1 MNTGIIFVDK
11 QFQKNL
17 AHQRILDKNLID
29 YTIDNLKK
37 AGSDKIIIISQ
48 NEYQH
53 ADAKW
58 LNNVKE
64 LYSEISD
71 SYGKL
76 IITGVNYLNIDTD
89 IYSSLYRNDSKA
101 CVVVNDGKAL
111 NIFALDSDL
120 LKDYENLEYESFNI
134 SKDDLLEVNE
144 VEDVV
149 VASEKMRQDINMKH
163 LHNGV
168 SFIDI
173 NNTYIG
179 EDVILSKG
187 VVIYPDTYLEGHSQ
201 VGENTIITAGSHL
214 INAIVGKNCKILS
227 SRISDSIL
235 HDNISLGPYSH
246 IRMGAEVMD
255 NCRIGNFV
263 EFKKTRF
270 GRLSRSAHLTY
281 LGDCEVGEDVNIGCG
296 VITVNYDG
304 AHKFKTTIK
313 DRAFIGSNSNL
324 IAPVTVGECSL
335 VAAGSTITKD
345 VEDGAMAIARQRQEI
360 KPEFGFKYIN
370 KEK

>member
-1 MNTGIIFVDK
+1 
-11 QFQKNL
+11 
-17 AHQRILDKNLID
+17 
-29 YTIDNLKK
+29 
-37 AGSDKIIIISQ
+37 
-48 NEYQH
+48 
-53 ADAKW
+53 
-58 LNNVKE
+58 
-64 LYSEISD
+64 
-71 SYGKL
+71 
-76 IITGVNYLNIDTD
+76 
-89 IYSSLYRNDSKA
+89 
-101 CVVVNDGKAL
+101 
-111 NIFALDSDL
+111 
-120 LKDYENLEYESFNI
+120 
-134 SKDDLLEVNE
+134 
-144 VEDVV
+144 
-149 VASEKMRQDINMKH
+149 
-163 LHNGV
+163 
-168 SFIDI
+168 
-173 NNTYIG
+173 
-179 EDVILSKG
+179 
-187 VVIYPDTYLEGHSQ
+187 
-201 VGENTIITAGSHL
+201 
-214 INAIVGKNCKILS
+214 
-227 SRISDSIL
+227 
-235 HDNISLGPYSH
+235 
-246 IRMGAEVMD
+246 MD